1 MAKVF
6 AYITYLFT
14 PECSIRYCPREESLC
29 RIQEAATFPEVVKAL
44 FWIIMSVLFSLSVAC
59 LH

>member
-6 AYITYLFT
+6 AYIMYLFT
-14 PECSIRYCPREESLC
+14 PEYSIRFVPREESLYLI
-29 RIQEAATFPEVVKAL
+29 REAATFPGVIKAL
-44 FWIIMSVLFSLSVAC
+44 FWIIMSVWFSLSVAC